1 MRYNLTANSRQT
13 VGFEGRVYVSA
24 AHGLQSGRMM
34 LDGIILQ
41 PYTRFFERI
50 SDSHWE
56 RKKIHVFCFRILS
69 SDIII

>member
-1 MRYNLTANSRQT
+1 MRYNLRANSSQT

-41 PYTRFFERI
+41 PYTHYSLKE
-50 SDSHWE
+50 SHTAIGKE
-56 RKKIHVFCFRILS
+56 KIHVFCFRILS
-69 SDIII
+69 SDITI

>member
-13 VGFEGRVYVSA
+13 VRFEGRVYVSA

-41 PYTRFFERI
+41 PCTHDSLKESQTAIGKEKKSMFFALG
-50 SDSHWE
+50 
-56 RKKIHVFCFRILS
+56 F
-69 SDIII
+69 